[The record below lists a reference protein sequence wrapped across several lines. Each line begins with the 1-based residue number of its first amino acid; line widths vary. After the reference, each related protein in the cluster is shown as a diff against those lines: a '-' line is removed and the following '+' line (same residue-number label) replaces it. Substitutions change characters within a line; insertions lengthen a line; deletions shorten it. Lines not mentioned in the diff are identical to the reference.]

1 MLFRKI
7 NGPYFIDIVLSVT
20 SLLSILAFATV
31 CFNMKVLCSF
41 CSPLK
46 VLLTM
51 IECYSFMKV
60 LHILGKSNYH

>member
-7 NGPYFIDIVLSVT
+7 NEPYFIDIVLSVT

-31 CFNMKVLCSF
+31 CFNMKVLCCF
-41 CSPLK
+41 CSPLN
-46 VLLTM
+46 VLLTT

-60 LHILGKSNYH
+60 LHVLGKFK